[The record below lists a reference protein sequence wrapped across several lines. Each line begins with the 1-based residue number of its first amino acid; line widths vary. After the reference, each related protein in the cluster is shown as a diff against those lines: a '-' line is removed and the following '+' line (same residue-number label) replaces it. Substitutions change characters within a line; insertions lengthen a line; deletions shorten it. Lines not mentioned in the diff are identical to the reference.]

1 MLINPKPDSVQFSPP
16 SLSKF
21 MLINLKQLKN
31 PVKLY
36 KKKAP
41 KKGRDKETRGKHQ
54 SPGKRIAQKK
64 QATRRKGTTKYRNLH
79 QLLEA
84 YQLKKGEVNP

>member
-1 MLINPKPDSVQFSPP
+1 
-16 SLSKF
+16 

-31 PVKLY
+31 PVKHY

-41 KKGRDKETRGKHQ
+41 KKGREKETRGKHQ
-54 SPGKRIAQKK
+54 SPGKQIAQKK
-64 QATRRKGTTKYRNLH
+64 QATRRMGTTKHRNLH

-84 YQLKKGEVNP
+84 CQLKKGEVNP